1 MVTVGD
7 CGWDG
12 EMVRARELMD
22 TAGKVAVQ
30 AQCGL
35 RNVPAPAVLAR
46 CNSGWQTGALGYTDC
61 LVWSCVDI

>member
-12 EMVRARELMD
+12 EMVRARELLE

-30 AQCGL
+30 L
-35 RNVPAPAVLAR
+35 SV
-46 CNSGWQTGALGYTDC
+46 GYAMCPLPLCWPGVTVAGK
-61 LVWSCVDI
+61 LER